1 MNTMESAVVED
12 RDVDIVEGH
21 CVSGSVPRT
30 LPVPATRPTATTQVK
45 RICGVLTGTLIGFRD
60 EGQTPLVLYPGQPGT
75 AALGATSTI
84 DLHGTHIGRQVALL
98 FENSDGRRPMIVGLL
113 RPPQGWPLPEQPGQV
128 EVEGDGERLLVSA
141 KEQLVLRCGRAS
153 ITLTKSGK
161 VLIEGAYV
169 SNRSSGVMRVKGGSV
184 QIN

>member
-12 RDVDIVEGH
+12 RDVG
-21 CVSGSVPRT
+21 
-30 LPVPATRPTATTQVK
+30 LVPAVPPAATTQVK

-98 FENSDGRRPMIVGLL
+98 FENGDGRRPMIVGLL

-128 EVEGDGERLLVSA
+128 EVDADGERLIVGA
-141 KEQLVLRCGRAS
+141 KEQLVLRCGKAS
-153 ITLTKSGK
+153 LTLTKAGK
-161 VLIEGAYV
+161 ILVQGTYL
-169 SNRSSGVMRVKGGSV
+169 SSRSSGVLRIKGGSV